1 MMQMTQSGLQKS
13 KERGKKCFEKM
24 KLIDEQ
30 TGFSSLRAQHVAGPG
45 TGGPAAFEE
54 LIHDQ

>member
-1 MMQMTQSGLQKS
+1 MMQMTQSGVQKS

-24 KLIDEQ
+24 KLIDGQ

-45 TGGPAAFEE
+45 TGGPSVFE
-54 LIHDQ
+54 D